1 MQRNCI
7 LYTRIVSIE
16 SDDVVYTHAYQLLQ
30 CQRTVQRLTGR
41 SLVLTALVQERH
53 DDRDTTGLTTDCC
66 DDTLQILIVIIGRH
80 MILITA
86 QGISHGVVQ
95 YIY

>member
-7 LYTRIVSIE
+7 LYTGVVSIK

-30 CQRTVQRLTGR
+30 CQCTVQRLTGS
-41 SLVLTALVQERH
+41 SLVLTTLVQERH
-53 DDRDTTGLTTDCC
+53 DDRNTTGLTTDCC

-80 MILITA
+80 MILITT